1 MSDTLEDSTCIAFEG
16 TRRLVQGP
24 LGEVRPVV
32 QAAMAR
38 GAGRLLVFD
47 AETSRPVEIAP
58 ANAPPV
64 GPAPE
69 RKGPGRPKLGV
80 VAREVTLLPR
90 HWEWLGGQPGGA
102 SVTLR
107 RLVEAARKSAAG
119 VDDLRTVRDNAY
131 RFISAMAG
139 DLPGFEDASR
149 ALFRADPEGWLAITA
164 AWPGDIRDHAQALAA
179 RSFTATQAA

>member
-1 MSDTLEDSTCIAFEG
+1 MSDHDQPTCIAFEG
-16 TRRLVQGP
+16 TRRLAHGP
-24 LGEVRPVV
+24 LSEVRPVV

-38 GAGRLLVFD
+38 GAERLLVFD

-58 ANAPPV
+58 ADAPQV

-90 HWEWLGGQPGGA
+90 HWEWLGAQPGGA

-119 VDDLRTVRDNAY
+119 ADDLRTVREAAY

-139 DLPGFEDASR
+139 DLPGFEEASLR
-149 ALFRADPEGWLAITA
+149 GRRGTGSGWLPRSLADRRP
-164 AWPGDIRDHAQALAA
+164 WPR
-179 RSFTATQAA
+179 